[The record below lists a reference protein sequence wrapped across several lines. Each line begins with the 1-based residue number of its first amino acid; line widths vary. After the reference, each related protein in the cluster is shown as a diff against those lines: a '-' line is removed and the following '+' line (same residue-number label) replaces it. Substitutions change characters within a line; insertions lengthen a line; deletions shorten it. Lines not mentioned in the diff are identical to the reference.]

1 MITAMSAALRD
12 ALDAMEADL
21 ELQMRLLAGEVG
33 TRTRNRL
40 IDAADVPLLAAGW
53 TPLKP
58 MVLKPV
64 TASGGSLPRRLV
76 QFSRSEDQLMHVAW
90 GQPNTI
96 TVTMYRSTEFQ
107 VLDALEE
114 DVLPVEQALWE
125 TL

>member
-1 MITAMSAALRD
+1 MITAVSAALRD
-12 ALDAMEADL
+12 ALDVMEADL

-33 TRTRNRL
+33 TRARNRL

-53 TPLKP
+53 PPLKP

-64 TASGGSLPRRLV
+64 TASGESLPRRLV
-76 QFSRSEDQLMHVAW
+76 QFSRSEDQLMYVAW
-90 GQPNTI
+90 DQPNTI
-96 TVTMYRSTEFQ
+96 TVTTYRATEFQ

-114 DVLPVEQALWE
+114 DVLPVDQALWE

>member
-1 MITAMSAALRD
+1 MITAVSAALRD

-64 TASGGSLPRRLV
+64 TASGESLPRRPV
-76 QFSRSEDQLMHVAW
+76 QFSRSEDELMHVAL

-96 TVTMYRSTEFQ
+96 TVTTYRSSEVQ
-107 VLDALEE
+107 VLGALEE